1 MKYLNT
7 DTLES
12 IDTSAFRSR
21 DPFPWSNPRGIL
33 TESGYRE
40 LLANMPPVE
49 QFTPFFGKVRKHG
62 QKSHERYVLEYT
74 DEVVLPDPWRQFVEE
89 LRGDTYRGFIRDLL
103 GGAAFKFRFHWHY
116 TPNGCSVSPHCDA
129 RGKLGSHIFYMN
141 DRDEWDPAWGG
152 ETVILDDHGRFPAQ
166 SNPEFSD
173 FDTAVPAET
182 MDNRSLIFGRRGNSW
197 HGVHRIHCPA
207 GYYRKVFIVVFEERR
222 PLRLALKRLR
232 RLALGKPLVTQKE
245 RVMY

>member
-141 DRDEWDPAWGG
+141 DRNEWDPAWGG

-197 HGVHRIHCPA
+197 HGVREIQCPEGA
-207 GYYRKVFIVVFEERR
+207 LRKVFIVVFEDADAKRMLVKR
-222 PLRLALKRLR
+222 VKRLVK
-232 RLALGKPLVTQKE
+232 GKPLVTEKE
-245 RVMY
+245 RAMY